1 MSIVDLRDYGI
12 VLRGSSSGNTKT
24 YCPQCRN
31 SRKSKNKN
39 DLPLSVTINNDG
51 AVWNCHNCGWTGGM
65 NNKTYNSQ
73 NIDNIWKKQRLF
85 QHDCSPLNLV
95 VE

>member
-12 VLRGSSSGNTKT
+12 VLRGSSSGNTRT

-65 NNKTYNSQ
+65 NNKTYKDFDSG
-73 NIDNIWKKQRLF
+73 
-85 QHDCSPLNLV
+85 LNRKV
-95 VE
+95 NYSKPSVPKETN